1 MFLSPYA
8 KGNLTRMPALATELL
23 RYEPA
28 VFATGI
34 ADDPMVTLR
43 VPAHICQ
50 DDLLIN
56 ARKIRINN

>member
-8 KGNLTRMPALATELL
+8 EANLTRMPALATELL

-34 ADDPMVTLR
+34 ADESYGHPKGASSHLPR
-43 VPAHICQ
+43 
-50 DDLLIN
+50 
-56 ARKIRINN
+56 